1 MWPRGGLPYP
11 RVLEGRPA
19 GLVYVRPP
27 TDMIFS
33 GAVSRIGVGIRLTPP
48 QFSGEG
54 GRGGFPSFAPEKWPA
69 SPLLESFLTKNTAP
83 TIRKNAIT

>member
-19 GLVYVRPP
+19 GLAYVRPP

-48 QFSGEG
+48 PFSGEG
-54 GRGGFPSFAPEKWPA
+54 GEAFLHS
-69 SPLLESFLTKNTAP
+69 LLRNGRHLRFLSHS
-83 TIRKNAIT
+83 